1 MTKKKATTEDKPSES
16 KEKVEGQVVGKV
28 THYFT
33 NVQVAVV
40 DLTSTLKIGDKIKVK
55 GATSDF
61 TQKVSSMQID
71 RKDIE
76 EASAGQAIGIKVKE
90 HARTGDTVYLQAS
103 KPTTKKK

>member
-1 MTKKKATTEDKPSES
+1 MSEEQTEENFG
-16 KEKVEGQVVGKV
+16 EEVGEI

-40 DLTSTLKIGDKIKVK
+40 KLSGTLKKGDNIRVK

-61 TQKVSSMQID
+61 TQKADSMQID

-76 EASAGQAIGIKVKE
+76 EANSGQEIGMKVKE
-90 HARTGDTVYLQAS
+90 HARQGDKVYRI
-103 KPTTKKK
+103 